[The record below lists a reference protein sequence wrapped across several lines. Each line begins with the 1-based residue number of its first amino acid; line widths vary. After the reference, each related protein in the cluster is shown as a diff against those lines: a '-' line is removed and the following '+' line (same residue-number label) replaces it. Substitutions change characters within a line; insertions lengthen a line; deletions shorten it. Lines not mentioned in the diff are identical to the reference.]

1 MLVSN
6 LIRIG
11 ASWMLRFF
19 YMLALWELW
28 TLALWMLML
37 PCSAASGRKESRAVG
52 TWWRPSRCV
61 WRRSL
66 RDHESTEVDRMRPLQ
81 WCHQRV
87 SLLLVMR
94 SIHQWSPM
102 VWYYLKYIMY
112 GSYYKYKDMSYI
124 IYGYQMK
131 LQLNKATFCTKKLS
145 KKRHLQWRQL
155 HIPPTTFEWDCNT
168 STVLNPIKNTISI
181 ATTQQS

>member
-1 MLVSN
+1 
-6 LIRIG
+6 
-11 ASWMLRFF
+11 MLRFF

-145 KKRHLQWRQL
+145 KKEVTFTVKTTSHSTNNVWMGLQHLNSTEPDQEHNQ
-155 HIPPTTFEWDCNT
+155 HSNNT
-168 STVLNPIKNTISI
+168 AII
-181 ATTQQS
+181 AH